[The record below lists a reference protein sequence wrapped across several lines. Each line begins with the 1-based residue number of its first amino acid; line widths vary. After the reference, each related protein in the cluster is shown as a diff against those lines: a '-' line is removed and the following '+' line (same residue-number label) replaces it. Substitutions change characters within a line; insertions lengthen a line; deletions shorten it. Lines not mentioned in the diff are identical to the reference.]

1 MHWLALGTGLLFTQ
15 PAAPDPRDPA
25 APIELTPPEPDP
37 PPPAAPTP
45 DLPPRTDP
53 QPPVRSHRI
62 GRLPGYI
69 GLGAGVGLT
78 GRTIGGAD
86 RSAATTAYGAVHG
99 RIAGYSQRK
108 AGHGRRLEVILLPE
122 VQLDLEL
129 GGTAAPAP
137 AAHGVMVGTSG
148 VLDIGVG
155 FASPG
160 RVGAYLYFHAG
171 QRFQARLHTDL
182 EGAHWLGTPG
192 ATAGLRVHHGH
203 ALTLLVGGGVDGTIG
218 AQRLLAR
225 STLVAQLAPVA
236 ALALYSEPT
245 DDLYIGVL
253 GRFDATVLG
262 QDHGGARLHGRS
274 TFEVMWRVRRAA
286 KIRLATLLLT
296 YEGTRITAA
305 AGHPQFD
312 PLGERRTSH
321 QLLLAL
327 GATF

>member
-15 PAAPDPRDPA
+15 PAAPAPRDPA
-25 APIELTPPEPDP
+25 APIEITGPD
-37 PPPAAPTP
+37 P

-69 GLGAGVGLT
+69 GLGAGVGRT
-78 GRTIGGAD
+78 GSTIGGAD
-86 RSAATTAYGAVHG
+86 RLATTTAYGA
-99 RIAGYSQRK
+99 
-108 AGHGRRLEVILLPE
+108 
-122 VQLDLEL
+122 
-129 GGTAAPAP
+129 
-137 AAHGVMVGTSG
+137 
-148 VLDIGVG
+148 
-155 FASPG
+155 
-160 RVGAYLYFHAG
+160 
-171 QRFQARLHTDL
+171 
-182 EGAHWLGTPG
+182 
-192 ATAGLRVHHGH
+192 
-203 ALTLLVGGGVDGTIG
+203 
-218 AQRLLAR
+218 
-225 STLVAQLAPVA
+225 
-236 ALALYSEPT
+236 PT

-286 KIRLATLLLT
+286 KIRLATLLFT

-305 AGHPQFD
+305 PGRPQFD

-327 GATF
+327 GATI